1 MVDDALKES
10 LSLCYDSTQV
20 CAKTLFPDA
29 FYVDFSKLHRQI
41 FDVIDS
47 GERKVV
53 IQAPRGLGKTTIA
66 RTLAAKGI
74 LFRDVNFISY
84 VSNSAT
90 AAEMQTENIKR
101 ELKSNPQIRKLFGDI
116 EVSDNDLGLDDSFSK
131 SSWVAFG
138 NTLVMPRGAGQQVR
152 GLIWKNHRP

>member
-1 MVDDALKES
+1 MAVDPS
-10 LSLCYDSTQV
+10 LEETLALCYGNTQV
-20 CAKTLFPDA
+20 CAKTLFHDA
-29 FYVDFSKLHRQI
+29 FYSEFSKLHDQI
-41 FDVIDS
+41 FDIIDS
-47 GERKVV
+47 GERK
-53 IQAPRGLGKTTIA
+53 IAIAAPRGLGKTTIA

-101 ELKSNPQIRKLFGDI
+101 ELKSNLEIRKLFGDI
-116 EVSDNDLGLDDSFSK
+116 EIADENIELDDTFSK
-131 SSWVAFG
+131 SAWVAFG

-152 GLIWKNHRP
+152 GLI